1 MIIAFAFCERD
12 QAQAL
17 KNVKWWLELGD
28 CKKHEALVCYDKRC
42 TLQTVEE
49 IGVEVLKVFGKVWRL
64 PAESQVDGWP
74 QGANYFFS
82 RCCTWLQAKPQYP
95 YFFWLEPD
103 AIPTRTGWLDELE
116 AEYRRGAKP
125 FMGERVDLG
134 DARPDVPVHMSG
146 VGFYEN
152 PIFKRAGEC
161 YRASDVAWDIAA
173 KDQILPNAYFT
184 TKIQHYWKHG
194 TFTSLDGV
202 RPETVVFHSS
212 KDGSLI
218 DMLRRQRYD
227 TLFPAP
233 EIKHPATVDY
243 DPASDKVLIAVDEGI
258 RVLPLSGIWVI
269 AGDKIISSEVERYDR
284 LDFDPLLSHILPLI
298 RPGDTVVDVG
308 AFIGDHTLAYSK
320 QVGSEGVVYAF
331 EPNPIA
337 FKCLHHNMRTCG
349 NVIMR
354 NLGLGHS
361 PGMAPLCCADGNSA
375 SAYIGEAGKIA
386 DVEMT
391 ALEIAVPWTVN
402 LIKIDVEGYELNV
415 LRGAGN
421 LIKKCK
427 PILVIEINPEALARQ
442 STTPEDIL
450 EWLKNHN
457 YASYVLYRHPDTPF
471 YDILAEPVGEPEEPA
486 QSASPYVHDPVPP
499 PQATAPETFVSRQS
513 IATPKEEMIECI
525 AFLKAYSELS
535 NINKS
540 VVGQRLVAAGLRPR
554 SKKAKNDKDNSV
566 KGGGRSADHR
576 PKDSRRTTN
585 PGGTGKASKLQ
596 A

>member
-1 MIIAFAFCERD
+1 MILVFAFCERD

-42 TLQTVEE
+42 SLQTVEE

-64 PAESQVDGWP
+64 PAEAQVDGWP
-74 QGANYFFS
+74 EGANYFFS

-103 AIPTRTGWLDELE
+103 AIPTRSGWLDELE
-116 AEYRRGAKP
+116 AEYRRGGKP

-134 DARPDVPVHMSG
+134 TARPDVPVHMSG

-152 PIFKRAGEC
+152 PIYNRAGEC

-173 KDQILPNAYFT
+173 KDQIMPNAYFT

-194 TFTSLDGV
+194 TFTSLEGV

-218 DMLRRQRYD
+218 DMLRKQRYE

-233 EIKHPATVDY
+233 VLETPSIPGIK
-243 DPASDKVLIAVDEGI
+243 I
-258 RVLPLSGIWVI
+258 LPLSGIWVI
-269 AGDKIISSEVERYDR
+269 EGDKIISSEVERYDR
-284 LDFDPLLSHILPLI
+284 LDFDPLLPHILPLI

-308 AFIGDHTLAYSK
+308 AFIGDHTLAFSK
-320 QVGSEGVVYAF
+320 QVGAGGVVYAF
-331 EPNPIA
+331 EPNPVA

-349 NVIMR
+349 NVVMR
-354 NLGLGHS
+354 NMGLTDN
-361 PGMAPLCCADGNSA
+361 PGIAHLYCADGNAA
-375 SAYIGEAGKIA
+375 SAYIA
-386 DVEMT
+386 DVGSEVEMT
-391 ALEIAVPWTVN
+391 TMELAVQWKVD

-415 LRGAGN
+415 LKGAGN
-421 LIKKCK
+421 LINKCK
-427 PILVIEINPEALARQ
+427 PRMVIEINPEALERQ
-442 STTPEDIL
+442 NRTPEEVIN
-450 EWLKNHN
+450 WVVAHG
-457 YASYVLYRHPDTPF
+457 YSVSILYRHPDTPF

-486 QSASPYVHDPVPP
+486 QSASYVHDPVPP
-499 PQATAPETFVSRQS
+499 PQVPAPETFVSRQS
-513 IATPKEEMIECI
+513 IATPKEEMMECI
-525 AFLKAYSELS
+525 AFLKAYSEQS
-535 NINKS
+535 NTNKA
-540 VVGQRLVAAGLRPR
+540 VVAQRLVYAGLRPR
-554 SKKAKNDKDNSV
+554 TRKTNDKDNAA

-576 PKDSRRTTN
+576 PKRTGTTN
-585 PGGTGKASKLQ
+585 PGRARKAPKLQ